1 MVVVLAA
8 VGSVAS
14 AGCSYRGLVQTTGP
28 RETVAWCCMMDAEE
42 ASASTELVVMV
53 DGSASSNQGYV
64 VMPDFTCASLPMA
77 SDELDGFIASYA
89 SPDFAPRRVN
99 NITADIGRYAREPAG
114 PWAVVVGV
122 HCLEWVS
129 GCKISVMSL
138 DVTANTTL
146 IAADEDGGGKLGMGS
161 TEALFTSIQERVVV
175 ICLAHRWSPP
185 ALHAARALCG
195 LRSGS
200 SSSVTPY
207 SKIFVV
213 DADDIESQEDVEALG
228 LALSP
233 AVYLFYSGKPLVIR
247 RPGLDEDIKFV
258 GSAPAERWEELIQF
272 ARQTGD
278 NGGHVLVWND

>member
-1 MVVVLAA
+1 MCNVMPHQLAACSTSSRVMLPDVARSASAAVRPPGIPAGDWDPAPPRRPPPTQRPPTLSTLPLSLFLLLSDMSPAVLLAMVVVLAA

-99 NITADIGRYAREPAG
+99 NITADIGRYAHEPAG

-146 IAADEDGGGKLGMGS
+146 IAA
-161 TEALFTSIQERVVV
+161 
-175 ICLAHRWSPP
+175 
-185 ALHAARALCG
+185 
-195 LRSGS
+195 
-200 SSSVTPY
+200 
-207 SKIFVV
+207 
-213 DADDIESQEDVEALG
+213 
-228 LALSP
+228 
-233 AVYLFYSGKPLVIR
+233 
-247 RPGLDEDIKFV
+247 
-258 GSAPAERWEELIQF
+258 
-272 ARQTGD
+272 
-278 NGGHVLVWND
+278 